1 MDNRL
6 TYAGGPPDLVITN
19 VTIIDAVQGVV
30 KADVGIR
37 DGRICAIGKSGNPQ
51 TMDGVTPGLELGLA
65 TDAISGNH
73 LILTAAGVDTH
84 IHFISPQQAY
94 AALSNGTTTLIGGG
108 TGPTDGSN
116 ATTVTPGPGNIRN
129 MLRAFE
135 GWPVNVGILGKG
147 HGHGKDALVEQIE
160 AGAVG
165 FKCHEDWGTTP
176 AVLRSALTVA
186 DQMDVQ
192 VCMHTDT
199 LNESGFV
206 EDTIAAFEGRTI
218 HSFHTEGSGG
228 GHAPDII
235 KVSGL
240 PNVLPASTNPT
251 LPYGVNSQAELY
263 DMIMVC
269 HHLSPDIPSD
279 VAFTESRIRAE
290 TIAAENVLQDMGV
303 ISIFSSDSQAMGRIG
318 ECWLRCIQTADA
330 MKTGRGKL
338 PEDAPGND
346 NFRVLRYVAK
356 ITINPA
362 VAHGIGARAGFGRG
376 RQDRRPGA
384 VGAGVLRRQAQDRAE
399 GRRRQLGGDGRPERV
414 AADAAADLLSADVR
428 LLRPAPFADVRDV
441 RVAGRGVR
449 RNRRAPRPA
458 PAGDRREEHAQDRQE
473 GHGAQ
478 FGHAEDRGLARDV
491 RGDRRRRARDGA
503 AAEDDLPQPEVLLQ
517 LIGASLILIEKV
529 LGNAGDPEWAA
540 RLAAGTVEPLAL
552 DHWEA
557 QKNRFR
563 KKTAS
568 GREVAVS
575 LDRGAFLRDGDV
587 LLWDAEASR
596 AVVARISLRDVM
608 IIHLDELAAQDP
620 EYAMRTCVE
629 LGHALGNQHWPALVK
644 GTRVFVPLTVDHKV
658 MASVMKTHR
667 FEGIRYEFVPGE
679 DIVPYLAPHES
690 RRLFGGAEGPLHTH
704 TQDRYVAVDPETGH
718 VHGRSPVR
726 AHAHPHVHPHT
737 DVAE

>member
-1 MDNRL
+1 MATISRNDYVRLFGPTTGDRIRLGDTGLFVEIERDLRGSYGDEIVFGGGKSLREGMGMDNRL

-51 TMDGVTPGLELGLA
+51 TMDGVSPGLELGLA

-129 MLRAFE
+129 MLGAFE

-160 AGAVG
+160 AGALG

-176 AVLRSALTVA
+176 AVLRSALKVA

-235 KVSGL
+235 KVAGL

-251 LPYGVNSQAELY
+251 LPYGINSQAELY

-279 VAFTESRIRAE
+279 VAFAESRIRAE
-290 TIAAENVLQDMGV
+290 TIAAENVLQDLGV
-303 ISIFSSDSQAMGRIG
+303 ISIFSSDAQAMGRVG

-362 VAHGIGARAGFGRG
+362 ITHGIADVLGSVEVGKIADLVLWEPAFFGAKPKLIIKNGFISWAVMGDPNASLPTPQPTYYRPMFGAYGDALAANCITFVSGVAHAAGIKERLG
-376 RQDRRPGA
+376 
-384 VGAGVLRRQAQDRAE
+384 LRRQVM
-399 GRRRQLGGDGRPERV
+399 P
-414 AADAAADLLSADVR
+414 VR
-428 LLRPAPFADVRDV
+428 N
-441 RVAGRGVR
+441 VR
-449 RNRRAPRPA
+449 RI
-458 PAGDRREEHAQDRQE
+458 GK
-473 GHGAQ
+473 
-478 FGHAEDRGLARDV
+478 RDMV
-491 RGDRRRRARDGA
+491 R
-503 AAEDDLPQPEVLLQ
+503 
-517 LIGASLILIEKV
+517 
-529 LGNAGDPEWAA
+529 NAGTPKIEVSPETFAV
-540 RLAAGTVEPLAL
+540 TVDGKHATVQPL
-552 DHWEA
+552 
-557 QKNRFR
+557 
-563 KKTAS
+563 TT
-568 GREVAVS
+568 VS
-575 LDRGAFLRDGDV
+575 L
-587 LLWDAEASR
+587 
-596 AVVARISLRDVM
+596 
-608 IIHLDELAAQDP
+608 
-620 EYAMRTCVE
+620 
-629 LGHALGNQHWPALVK
+629 NQK
-644 GTRVFVPLTVDHKV
+644 YFF
-658 MASVMKTHR
+658 S
-667 FEGIRYEFVPGE
+667 
-679 DIVPYLAPHES
+679 
-690 RRLFGGAEGPLHTH
+690 
-704 TQDRYVAVDPETGH
+704 
-718 VHGRSPVR
+718 
-726 AHAHPHVHPHT
+726 
-737 DVAE
+737 